1 MASES
6 DHQPFVRETPAGRRK
21 SSELAGRR
29 PEDIASAVNSSM
41 TPVRRAGGMAVARA
55 RGAAGNLS
63 NPVTPERNIGVSD
76 SEADEESAVED
87 DAVAV
92 GRGVARRSRR
102 SAENISRFEGGG
114 GRGTA
119 WSDDSQ
125 SDAEL
130 EPPRRPG
137 ACSLQGKNRR
147 MRRISLPCWGFPRC
161 RLPCAAVGSE

>member
-1 MASES
+1 MHRPLPGQGADSDSSMASES
-6 DHQPFVRETPAGRRK
+6 DHHQPFANGPPAARRK
-21 SSELAGRR
+21 SSKLAVRR

-63 NPVTPERNIGVSD
+63 KPVTPERNVVVSD

-114 GRGTA
+114 GRGA

-125 SDAEL
+125 SDAEHD
-130 EPPRRPG
+130 PPRRPG
-137 ACSLQGKNRR
+137 VCLCEAERV
-147 MRRISLPCWGFPRC
+147 MRI
-161 RLPCAAVGSE
+161 